1 MQHAK
6 TLLACMAATL
16 LFSCTKKDEESKTPD
31 PKPVTS
37 KAVGSWKTIA
47 KVADRPVYHWNTIE
61 YVTDLWD
68 REEEC
73 VKDNLLILKADG
85 TGLGD
90 EGATKCKES
99 DAQSTPAGTWKESDG
114 KLTYV
119 DSDGE
124 TDSYTI
130 DRLDDS
136 IMVLTGQTWYAI
148 SEVRYYYNATTTYRR
163 Q

>member
-1 MQHAK
+1 MRHK
-6 TLLACMAATL
+6 TTLLAFIAASL
-16 LFSCTKKDEESKTPD
+16 LLSCSKKEEDKKTPD
-31 PKPVTS
+31 PVGSTS
-37 KAVGSWKTIA
+37 KAVGSWKIIA

-68 REEEC
+68 REEAC
-73 VKDNLLILKADG
+73 VKDNLRILSADG
-85 TGLGD
+85 TGRED
-90 EGATKCKES
+90 EGATKCKDS
-99 DAQSTPAGTWKESDG
+99 DPQTTLAGTWKESDG
-114 KLTYV
+114 KLTYI

-136 IMVLTGQTWYAI
+136 LMVLTVETWYAI
-148 SEVRYYYNATTTYRR
+148 SEVKYYYNATTTYRR